1 MLRAAVVCARGERAP
16 NWESNADD
24 DSAMQAI
31 TELSRQ
37 IAHDVRTPLNALL
50 GFSSMLSQELFGP
63 LGNDR
68 YREYAGHIADSA
80 HQTVQAAERT
90 IALAALTPQF
100 SPRSPKSFVNLRSL
114 VLDSVSEAV
123 ADAPSNSRPLTQTPS
138 TLANAI
144 CDSIDVWADQKM
156 FQQAIGHAL
165 SGARHLGAS
174 ELRLETNSER
184 PFVRLEI
191 HFSAESGDPEA
202 IEPADQLCRDGNARI
217 QFLFAQTLFR
227 LAGALVQFGE
237 TSDTSW
243 RFLVQ
248 LEASEQEAF
257 AIG

>member
-1 MLRAAVVCARGERAP
+1 MSRAAVVCARGERAQ

-24 DSAMQAI
+24 DSAMLAI

-100 SPRSPKSFVNLRSL
+100 SPRSSKSFTNLRSL
-114 VLDSVSEAV
+114 VRESVSETE
-123 ADAPSNSRPLTQTPS
+123 PKLSSSLGNE
-138 TLANAI
+138 I
-144 CDSIDVWADQKM
+144 CDSIDVWVDQRM
-156 FQQAIGHAL
+156 FQQAISHTL
-165 SGARHLGAS
+165 SGASHIGAK
-174 ELRLETNSER
+174 ELRFVTDSER
-184 PFVRLEI
+184 PFVRLEVNLSSKQGE
-191 HFSAESGDPEA
+191 H
-202 IEPADQLCRDGNARI
+202 EPVDLSDRPICDGNARI

-227 LAGALVQFGE
+227 LAGGLVQFGQVSE
-237 TSDTSW
+237 SNW
-243 RFLVQ
+243 QFLVQ
-248 LEASEQEAF
+248 LEASEQAAF
-257 AIG
+257 AMR